1 MRIFNVY
8 YPIRSLVLVA
18 GEAMMVFASLL
29 LGVTIRFGEDSY
41 LVLNFESGY
50 YKIVT
55 LTLLVLLGCHLFDLY
70 DPTHFDAKGELYFRL
85 LLVPGLVAL
94 ILAGVSYFFP
104 SFLPGNNSVLAGL
117 VILTLAL
124 FGWRALYGW
133 LVQQP
138 YFRER
143 VYVLG
148 TGERAQ
154 RLVNGLQSRSELGIE
169 VVGWRENM

>member
-18 GEAMMVFASLL
+18 GKAMMVFASLL

-70 DPTHFDAKGELYFRL
+70 DPSHFDARGELYFRL
-85 LLVPGLVAL
+85 LLVPGLLAFLLAAVGARFPGIVLGNFSLDFGLIILAVAL
-94 ILAGVSYFFP
+94 LA
-104 SFLPGNNSVLAGL
+104 
-117 VILTLAL
+117 
-124 FGWRALYGW
+124 WR
-133 LVQQP
+133 
-138 YFRER
+138 
-143 VYVLG
+143 
-148 TGERAQ
+148 RADA
-154 RLVNGLQSRSELGIE
+154 RARTAKPLGIR
-169 VVGWRENM
+169 G